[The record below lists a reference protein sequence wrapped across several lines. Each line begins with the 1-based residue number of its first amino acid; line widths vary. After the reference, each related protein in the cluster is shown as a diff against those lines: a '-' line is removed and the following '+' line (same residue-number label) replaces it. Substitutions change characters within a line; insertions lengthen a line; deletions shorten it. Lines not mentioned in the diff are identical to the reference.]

1 MSSTAIALPAARTW
15 PRAGNVLVG
24 LVALFMLMD
33 TVMHLLVPAPVVQAF
48 RRLEVPTDLAVPLG
62 IIELVCIATYLWPR
76 TRVLGA
82 ILLTGY
88 LGGAVSIN
96 LRVGDPVF
104 ETLFPILIGVLA
116 WAGLCLHDA
125 DVRALIPLR
134 SR

>member
-1 MSSTAIALPAARTW
+1 MSSTAMALPAARSWT
-15 PRAGNVLVG
+15 RVGKVLVG

-33 TVMHLLVPAPVVQAF
+33 AVMHLLVPPPVVQTF

-62 IIELVCIATYLWPR
+62 ILELGCIAAYLWPR

-96 LRVGDPVF
+96 LRVGDPMF
-104 ETLFPILIGVLA
+104 ETLFPVLIGALA
-116 WAGLCLHDA
+116 WAGVCLHDA